1 MTLFYRSPRHALVSP
16 SEAAIGR
23 RLSCRPVLAIYGTSR
38 CPATIKPPL
47 VASLARVR
55 SGGRGRTAMSSRTS
69 AHSPSLSACHISR
82 ESYGWS
88 AVRALALWPHVTSL
102 RSKCAQRD
110 IYRKYSRSLTQVLHP
125 GADVQMQPAPPVFGR
140 TPQLPAA

>member
-1 MTLFYRSPRHALVSP
+1 MGWSASAP
-16 SEAAIGR
+16 
-23 RLSCRPVLAIYGTSR
+23 PVLATCGVSR
-38 CPATIKPPL
+38 RPATIKPPL

-55 SGGRGRTAMSSRTS
+55 SGGRGRTAIFSRTS

-82 ESYGWS
+82 ESHGWS

-110 IYRKYSRSLTQVLHP
+110 IYRKY
-125 GADVQMQPAPPVFGR
+125 
-140 TPQLPAA
+140 

>member
-1 MTLFYRSPRHALVSP
+1 MGWSASAP
-16 SEAAIGR
+16 
-23 RLSCRPVLAIYGTSR
+23 PVLATCGVSR
-38 CPATIKPPL
+38 RPATIKPPL

-55 SGGRGRTAMSSRTS
+55 SGGRGRTAIFARTS

-82 ESYGWS
+82 ESHGWS

-102 RSKCAQRD
+102 RSKCARRD
-110 IYRKYSRSLTQVLHP
+110 IYRKYSRSLTQTLHSVLTSKCSRRRLF
-125 GADVQMQPAPPVFGR
+125 FGR

>member
-1 MTLFYRSPRHALVSP
+1 MVGLGPSRASSPHVASLAES
-16 SEAAIGR
+16 R
-23 RLSCRPVLAIYGTSR
+23 R
-38 CPATIKPPL
+38 PATIKPPL

-55 SGGRGRTAMSSRTS
+55 SGGRGRTAIFSRTS

-82 ESYGWS
+82 ESHGWS

-110 IYRKYSRSLTQVLHP
+110 IYRKYSRSLTQTLHSVLTSKCSRRRLF
-125 GADVQMQPAPPVFGR
+125 FGR